1 MEQTNLFRFT
11 KLISNS
17 SIDADFSLLF
27 TLLVHA
33 HLGKNSK
40 ASFSNWL
47 LFLLNGRGC
56 LMFLHTLFNR
66 SSEKDM
72 NVLRN
77 LIPKN
82 YYVKNKEGQDPVIVL
97 KTLER
102 NVTSYLKQIGFIDY
116 TVIRQASKFTEN
128 N

>member
-1 MEQTNLFRFT
+1 
-11 KLISNS
+11 
-17 SIDADFSLLF
+17 
-27 TLLVHA
+27 
-33 HLGKNSK
+33 
-40 ASFSNWL
+40 
-47 LFLLNGRGC
+47 
-56 LMFLHTLFNR
+56 
-66 SSEKDM
+66 M